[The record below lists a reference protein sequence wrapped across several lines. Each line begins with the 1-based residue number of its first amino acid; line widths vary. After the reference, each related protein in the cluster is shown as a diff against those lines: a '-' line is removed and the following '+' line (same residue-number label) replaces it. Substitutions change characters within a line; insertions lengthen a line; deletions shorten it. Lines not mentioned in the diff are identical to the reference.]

1 MPITHNDLHSRI
13 IDFDNLWKAYLAAR
27 EGKRYRREVAQF
39 NVNLEEN
46 LLNIH
51 NHLVWGTWRPG
62 KSREFRI
69 FEPKQRDI
77 QAPPFADRIVHHA
90 VVRIVEPLFERRF
103 IYHSYACRRRKG
115 AQRAVNELQAMLRAA
130 GQNSATPYV
139 VKADVRSY
147 FASIRHDVLFRA
159 ISRVV
164 SCRKTLALWRR
175 IAAAYG
181 HESGIGLPVGALT
194 SQLSAN
200 IVLDQL
206 DHVAKDRL
214 GIQMYVRYMDDII
227 IVSPDKESAWH
238 ALRELIGGLSVLGL
252 EINPKTSIFPAG
264 RGVDFCGY
272 RTWATHILPRK
283 RNIKKARERFRR
295 LARLFQEGRASLFDA
310 RQIVLSFIA
319 YAKHCN
325 SWHTVVKILNDF
337 CLTKGDLS
345 LCLPCNPQ
353 SRSMITS

>member
-1 MPITHNDLHSRI
+1 MPRTHNDLYSRI
-13 IDFDNLWKAYLAAR
+13 IDFDNLWQAYLAAR
-27 EGKRYRREVAQF
+27 EGKRYRREVAQL

-90 VVRIVEPLFERRF
+90 LVRIVEPLFERRF
-103 IYHSYACRRRKG
+103 IHHSYACRTRKG
-115 AQRAVNELQAMLRAA
+115 AQKAVKEVQTMLRAA
-130 GQNSATPYV
+130 GQNCQAPYV
-139 VKADVRSY
+139 VKADVKSY

-159 ISRVV
+159 IKRVV
-164 SCRKTLALWRR
+164 SCGKTLALWWR

-181 HESGIGLPVGALT
+181 HEGGIGLPVGALT

-200 IVLDQL
+200 ILLDQL
-206 DHVAKDRL
+206 DHVAKDRMGL
-214 GIQMYVRYMDDII
+214 KKYARYMDDFI
-227 IVSPDKESAWH
+227 IVAPDKESAWR
-238 ALRELIGGLSVLGL
+238 ALRELIGELAVLGL
-252 EINPKTSIFPAG
+252 SINPKTSVFPAG

-283 RNIKKARERFRR
+283 RNIKKARDRFRS
-295 LARLFQEGRASLFDA
+295 LAKLFREGRASMIDA
-310 RQIVLSFIA
+310 HQVVSSFLA
-319 YAKHCN
+319 YTKHCN
-325 SWHTVVKILNDF
+325 ARCTVNRILNDF
-337 CLTKGDLS
+337 CLTKGDTI
-345 LCLPCNPQ
+345 PC
-353 SRSMITS
+353 RSIITS